1 MNDDPPQRDVPAALP
16 RVSVVMVFHDARCY
30 LEEAVASV
38 RAQTFPVWELV
49 LVDDGSGDGSREIAE
64 TLAAADTG
72 RIRLFEHA
80 GRRNLGISASR
91 NLGVSRARG
100 EFLAFLDA
108 DDVYLPDRLA
118 RHVELLDR
126 YPEVALVQSRV
137 EFWHRW
143 PTNEA
148 VVQEDRPEPVLPLPS
163 GRPIEP
169 PHLLELLLRSRGY
182 TVPAV
187 CSLTIRT
194 HEVRRLGGSEAS
206 FRGAYEDQVLLAKLY
221 LQCRTLVIDDVLA
234 RYRQHP
240 GSVVHRLGREGIY
253 VPGWPNPAE
262 RAFLDWL
269 QQYVGA
275 TACESLPLR
284 DALRAARRPYVHP
297 WAWRLAHLPALAF
310 RAARRA
316 AQRVLPSRLLDP
328 ILDLRRRQKESAAA
342 RRARA
347 EGRRLERALN
357 ARHSREGGM

>member
-1 MNDDPPQRDVPAALP
+1 MNIDPPGRDVPAGSP
-16 RVSVVMVFHDARCY
+16 RVSVIMVFHDARRY
-30 LEEAVASV
+30 LEDAVVSV
-38 RAQTFPVWELV
+38 RAQTFTDWELV

-64 TLAAADTG
+64 SLAAADSG

-126 YPEVALVQSRV
+126 YPEVALVQSRI
-137 EFWHRW
+137 EFWHSW
-143 PTNEA
+143 QANEA
-148 VVQEDRPEPVLPLPS
+148 GIREDRPEPVSPLPS
-163 GRPIEP
+163 GRPLEP
-169 PHLLELLLRSRGY
+169 PHLLVLLLRSRGF

-194 HEVRRLGGSEAS
+194 HEVRRVGGSEAS

-221 LQCRTLVIDDVLA
+221 SQCRTLVIDDVLA
-234 RYRQHP
+234 RYRQHL
-240 GSVVHRLGREGIY
+240 GSVVHRLEREGIY

-262 RAFLDWL
+262 RAFLEWL

-275 TACESLPLR
+275 TACDNLPLH
-284 DALRAARRPYVHP
+284 DALRTARRPYLHP
-297 WAWRLAHLPALAF
+297 WAWRLTHTAWAVV
-310 RAARRA
+310 ARRA
-316 AQRVLPSRLLDP
+316 PGGAARAAVDAAGSDP
-328 ILDLRRRQKESAAA
+328 RDAAAPKGELRRRAAP
-342 RRARA
+342 
-347 EGRRLERALN
+347 AL
-357 ARHSREGGM
+357 RGGASSTR